1 LYQNY
6 GQASN
11 GKRSRLM
18 EERAPST
25 AEEFQRVA
33 QEKARESK
41 EGVATQNVDKAQEGI
56 SKIGSV
62 KN

>member
-1 LYQNY
+1 
-6 GQASN
+6 
-11 GKRSRLM
+11 M